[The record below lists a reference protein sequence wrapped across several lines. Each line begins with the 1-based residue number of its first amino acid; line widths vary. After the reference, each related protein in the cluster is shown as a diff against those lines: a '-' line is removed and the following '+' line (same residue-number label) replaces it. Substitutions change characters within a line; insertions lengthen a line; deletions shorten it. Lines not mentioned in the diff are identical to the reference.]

1 MPPFAASE
9 TERLAAL
16 RNLRILDTPPEP
28 HFDAVCQIARAL
40 FSVPTAMVAFV
51 DQDRIWQ
58 KAICGLAPG
67 DIPRKI
73 ALCDHTISASDLL
86 VLDDAS
92 QDARFA
98 NNPLVVGPPYIR
110 FYAAAPLVL
119 QPGIALGTLC
129 VIDTVPR
136 SFSAAQREQLRSL
149 ARIVEAHLCL
159 HDAHAAIGREEGA
172 YRRVLE
178 SAQDAFISM
187 DSEGVITRWNM
198 VAEQLFGWTEEE
210 AVGRSLSETIVPESL
225 RATHD
230 LGMRRYLR
238 TGHSAI
244 VGSRQM
250 QVTAIK
256 RDGTEFPVEMAMSV
270 DRCDGNITFNAFL
283 RDVSERLEWEASLQ
297 ASEARYRLLSDNA
310 TDMIVWADGDG
321 RRRYVSPSCKALFG
335 YDEGELVGTK
345 VVDFIHS
352 DDAATVFDTIRQVA
366 AGEITRGVVSAR
378 HRHRDGFWVWVETTL
393 NVAFKPGTSTPDG
406 YIAVV
411 RDVTE
416 RRAIEQEKRQGEARL
431 RASEE
436 RLALALENGSDGVWD
451 WSVHDQELWFAD
463 SLLGMLGFSPGDIPV
478 SIATWIRLIHP
489 EDRDVAQ
496 RKFYDHLKGLT
507 PTYECEHR
515 LRRKDGEYAWVL
527 ARGRVVR
534 RDQAGRALR
543 VVGTH
548 TDITARKTAEQAIAR
563 LARHDALT
571 DLPNRLL
578 FRERLTK
585 ALSGVSEKNAGC
597 ALLYLDLDRFKSV
610 NDTFGHLAGD
620 SVLVE
625 VAQRL
630 KDAVHELDTVVRL
643 GGDEFAILQITGA
656 TQPASSAALA
666 QRLIEGMA
674 KPFQIGVEQVEL
686 GISIGI
692 ALAPRDAA
700 DADMLIKRA
709 NLALYRAKAEGRN
722 TRRFYEAAMDEAVE
736 YKRRLE
742 IDLRG
747 ALTRGEFEVH
757 YQPIMNAATG
767 DISSVE
773 ALVRWRHPLHG
784 LISPAAFIPLAEETG
799 LIIPLGEWVL
809 RTACHT
815 ASTWP
820 RGARIA
826 VNVSAM
832 QFRKGGL
839 PEAVMEALTASG
851 LPADRL
857 ELEIT
862 ESVLMQDGPDVMD
875 TLHILRS
882 FGVRTALDDFG
893 TGYSSLSYLRR
904 FPFDKLK
911 IDRAFVQNIGDTS
924 TTAIVSAIVTLGVA
938 LGMTITAEGIEIE
951 DQLTAMKQH
960 GCNEIQGYFFSK
972 PLTADSLTQ
981 FMGSKALLV
990 AVCATKPDRSI

>member
-1 MPPFAASE
+1 MDGPMPPFAACE

-16 RNLRILDTPPEP
+16 RDLRILDTPPEP
-28 HFDAVCQIARAL
+28 HFDAVCQIAQAL
-40 FSVPTAMVAFV
+40 FSVPIAMVAFV

-58 KAICGLAPG
+58 KALCGLQPG
-67 DIPRKI
+67 DIPRDI
-73 ALCDHTISASDLL
+73 ALCDHTISTGDLL
-86 VLDDAS
+86 VLDDAM

-98 NNPLVVGPPYIR
+98 NNPLVIGSPHIR
-110 FYAAAPLVL
+110 FYAAAPLIL
-119 QPGIALGTLC
+119 RPGIALGTMC

-136 SFSAAQREQLRSL
+136 SFSAAQRDQLRDL

-159 HDAHAAIGREEGA
+159 HEAHTAIGRQEGA

-187 DSEGVITRWNM
+187 DSEGVITRWNT
-198 VAEQLFGWTEEE
+198 VAEQLFGWTEGE
-210 AVGRSLSETIVPESL
+210 AVGRFLSETIVPESL

-238 TGHSAI
+238 TGRSAI
-244 VGSRQM
+244 VGNRQM

-256 RDGTEFPVEMAMSV
+256 RDGTEFPIEMAMSV
-270 DRCDGNITFNAFL
+270 DRCDGIVIFNAFL
-283 RDVSERLEWEASLQ
+283 RDVSERLAWEASLQ
-297 ASEARYRLLSDNA
+297 ASEARYKLLADNA
-310 TDMIVWADGDG
+310 TDTIVWADSEG
-321 RRRYVSPSCKALFG
+321 RRRYVSPSCKTLFG
-335 YDEGELVGTK
+335 YDETELVGTK
-345 VVDFIHS
+345 VVDFIHP
-352 DDAATVFDTIRQVA
+352 DDAATVCDTIRQVA
-366 AGEITRGVVSAR
+366 AGEISRGVISAR
-378 HRHRDGFWVWVETTL
+378 HRHRNGSWVWVETAL
-393 NVAFKPGTSTPDG
+393 NAAFKTGTSTPDG
-406 YIAVV
+406 YVAVV
-411 RDVTE
+411 RDITE
-416 RRAIEQEKRQGEARL
+416 RRAIEAEKRESEVRL

-463 SLLGMLGFSPGDIPV
+463 SLLGMLGFNPGDIPV
-478 SIATWIRLIHP
+478 SIMTWIKLIHP
-489 EDRDVAQ
+489 EDRDTAQ

-515 LRRKDGEYAWVL
+515 LRRKDGEFTWVL

-548 TDITARKTAEQAIAR
+548 TDITARKAAEQAIAR

-578 FRERLTK
+578 FRERLDKTF
-585 ALSGVSEKNAGC
+585 SEISAENGGC

-620 SVLVE
+620 SLLVE
-625 VAQRL
+625 VARRL
-630 KDAVHELDTVVRL
+630 KDVVREGDTVVRL
-643 GGDEFAILQITGA
+643 GGDEFAILQVAGA
-656 TQPASSAALA
+656 RQPASSAALA
-666 QRLIEGMA
+666 QRVIEA
-674 KPFQIGVEQVEL
+674 IAEPFRIGEEQIEL
-686 GISIGI
+686 GISVGI
-692 ALAPRDAA
+692 ALAPGDAA
-700 DADMLIKRA
+700 EADMLIKRA
-709 NLALYRAKAEGRN
+709 DLALNRAKAEGRN

-742 IDLRG
+742 MDLRG

-757 YQPIMNAATG
+757 YQPIMNATSG
-767 DISSVE
+767 GVSSVE

-784 LISPAAFIPLAEETG
+784 LISPATFIPLAEETG

-809 RTACHT
+809 RTACQA
-815 ASTWP
+815 ASTWQC
-820 RGARIA
+820 AVRIA
-826 VNVSAM
+826 VNVSAV

-839 PEAVMEALTASG
+839 PEAVMQALTASG
-851 LPADRL
+851 LPAERL

-911 IDRAFVQNIGDTS
+911 IDRAFVQDIGNPS
-924 TTAIVSAIVTLGVA
+924 TAAIVSAIVTLGVA
-938 LGMTITAEGIEIE
+938 LGMTITAEGIETE
-951 DQLTAMKQH
+951 NQLVAVRRH

-972 PLTADSLTQ
+972 PLTVDALIH
-981 FMGSKALLV
+981 FMGVPMLTA
-990 AVCATKPDRSI
+990 AA